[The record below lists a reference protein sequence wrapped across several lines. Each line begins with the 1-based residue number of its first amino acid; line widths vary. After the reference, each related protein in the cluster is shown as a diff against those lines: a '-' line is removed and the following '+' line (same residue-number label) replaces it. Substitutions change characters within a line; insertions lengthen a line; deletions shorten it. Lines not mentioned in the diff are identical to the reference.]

1 MTAIALPDGGYGVF
15 ADDADAIDLVPGR
28 PAPEAPGGGPSV
40 RLFDDG
46 RLTHVSLGACWP
58 VPEQWLRTQLPGRGL
73 SRRFTGRASELRVAV
88 AGTPTLTLAVAS
100 VAGAEPSPLATVNTS
115 GYPPFNAILGVA
127 AGPDAA
133 AALRASAAGER
144 GRAFL
149 TITAR
154 VPADLVLDP
163 AVLATTALTVTDR
176 TVTVTTDLADWQ
188 HTPHTY

>member
-1 MTAIALPDGGYGVF
+1 MTAIALPGGGYGVF
-15 ADDADAIDLVPGR
+15 VADTDAIDLIPGR

-58 VPEQWLRTQLPGRGL
+58 VPEQWLRTRLPGLGL
-73 SRRFTGRASELRVAV
+73 SRRFTGRASQLRVAV

-100 VAGAEPSPLATVNTS
+100 VPGAEPSPLITVTTS
-115 GYPPFNAILGVA
+115 GYPPFNAILGVP

-133 AALRASAAGER
+133 AALRAAASGEP
-144 GRAFL
+144 GRAFVS
-149 TITAR
+149 ITAR
-154 VPADLVLDP
+154 VPADLELDP
-163 AVLATTALTVTDR
+163 AVLATTALTITDR

-188 HTPHTY
+188 HTPNTN